1 MAERK
6 KKVDR
11 AHELSISR
19 QCLVL
24 NISRSS
30 AYRKLTDASAD
41 DMDLMRKLD
50 ELHLK
55 RPFKGSR
62 RLRDDL
68 WDNWGLQ
75 VNRKRIQRLMRLMR
89 LMRIRALYPGAK
101 TTRRNPQHKV
111 YPYLLREL
119 EINRVNQVW
128 CTDLTYI
135 PMRKGFLYLV
145 AIMDW
150 HSRKVL
156 SWQLSNA
163 LDATPCVEALEEAL
177 VNHGTPE
184 VFNSDQGSQ
193 FTSED
198 FTDVLKDKGIN
209 ISMDGKGRWMDN
221 VFIERLWRSLKYEEV
236 YLKAYDSVAQAKQGI
251 GDWLMFYNEERRHT
265 SLSRMTPNQV
275 YYDLP
280 SGLPIAA

>member
-1 MAERK
+1 MTERK
-6 KKVDR
+6 KKVGKS
-11 AHELSISR
+11 HELPISR
-19 QCLVL
+19 QCLAL
-24 NISRSS
+24 EISRSS
-30 AYRKLTDASAD
+30 AYRTPGVSAD
-41 DMDLMRKLD
+41 DIDLMRKLD

-68 WDNWGLQ
+68 WDSHNLQ
-75 VNRKRIQRLMRLMR
+75 VNRKRVQRLMRLMG
-89 LMRIRALYPGAK
+89 IRALHPGAK
-101 TTRRNPQHKV
+101 TTRPNPQHKV

-119 EINRVNQVW
+119 EIDRVNQVW

-156 SWQLSNA
+156 SWRLSNS
-163 LDATPCVEALEEAL
+163 LDAAPCVEALEEAL
-177 VNHGTPE
+177 ANYGTPE
-184 VFNSDQGSQ
+184 IFNSDQGCQ

-198 FTDVLKDKGIN
+198 FTDVLKDGGIK

-236 YLKAYDSVAQAKQGI
+236 YLKAYDSVARAKQGI
-251 GDWLMFYNEERRHT
+251 DDWLMFYNGERRHA
-265 SLSRMTPNQV
+265 SLSRMTPDQV

>member
-11 AHELSISR
+11 AHELPINR
-19 QCLVL
+19 QCLAL
-24 NISRSS
+24 DISRSS
-30 AYRKLTDASAD
+30 AYRKPAGVSAD
-41 DMDLMRKLD
+41 DIDLMRKLD
-50 ELHLK
+50 ELHLR

-68 WDNWGLQ
+68 WDNYNLQ
-75 VNRKRIQRLMRLMR
+75 VNRKRVQRLMRLMG
-89 LMRIRALYPGAK
+89 IRALHPGAK
-101 TTRRNPQHKV
+101 TTRPNPKHKV

-119 EINRVNQVW
+119 KINRVNQVW

-156 SWQLSNA
+156 SWRLSNS
-163 LDATPCVEALEEAL
+163 LDAAPCVEALEEAL
-177 VNHGTPE
+177 ANYGTPE
-184 VFNSDQGSQ
+184 IFNSDQGCQ

-198 FTDVLKDKGIN
+198 FTDVLKDNGIK

-251 GDWLMFYNEERRHT
+251 DDWLMFYNEERRHA
-265 SLSRMTPNQV
+265 SLSRMTPDQV

>member
-11 AHELSISR
+11 AHELPINR
-19 QCLVL
+19 QCLAL
-24 NISRSS
+24 DISRSS
-30 AYRKLTDASAD
+30 AYRKPACVSAD
-41 DMDLMRKLD
+41 DIDLMRKLD
-50 ELHLK
+50 ELHLR

-68 WDNWGLQ
+68 WDNYNLQ
-75 VNRKRIQRLMRLMR
+75 VNRKRVQRLMRLMG
-89 LMRIRALYPGAK
+89 IRALHPGAK
-101 TTRRNPQHKV
+101 TTRPNPKHKV

-156 SWQLSNA
+156 SWRLSNS
-163 LDATPCVEALEEAL
+163 LDAAPCVEALEEAL
-177 VNHGTPE
+177 ANYGTPE
-184 VFNSDQGSQ
+184 IFNSDQGCQ

-198 FTDVLKDKGIN
+198 FTDVLKDNGIK

-236 YLKAYDSVAQAKQGI
+236 YLKAYDSVAQARQGI
-251 GDWLMFYNEERRHT
+251 DDWLMFYNEERRHA
-265 SLSRMTPNQV
+265 SLSRMTPDQI

>member
-11 AHELSISR
+11 THELPISR
-19 QCLVL
+19 QCLAL
-24 NISRSS
+24 DISRSS
-30 AYRKLTDASAD
+30 AYRKPAGVSAD
-41 DMDLMRKLD
+41 DIDLMRKLD
-50 ELHLK
+50 ELHLR

-68 WDNWGLQ
+68 WDNYGLH
-75 VNRKRIQRLMRLMR
+75 VNRKRVQRLMRLMG
-89 LMRIRALYPGAK
+89 IRALHPGAK
-101 TTRRNPQHKV
+101 TTRPNPQHKV

-156 SWQLSNA
+156 SWRLSNS
-163 LDATPCVEALEEAL
+163 LDAAPCVEALEEAL
-177 VNHGTPE
+177 ANYGTPE
-184 VFNSDQGSQ
+184 IFNSDQGCQ

-198 FTDVLKDKGIN
+198 FTDVLKDNGVK

-236 YLKAYDSVAQAKQGI
+236 YLKAYDSVAQARQGI
-251 GDWLMFYNEERRHT
+251 GDWLMFYNEERRHA
-265 SLSRMTPNQV
+265 SLSRMTPDQV

-280 SGLPIAA
+280 PGLPIAA

>member
-11 AHELSISR
+11 AHELPIAR
-19 QCLVL
+19 QCLAL
-24 NISRSS
+24 DISRSS
-30 AYRKLTDASAD
+30 AYRKPAGVSD
-41 DMDLMRKLD
+41 DDIGLMRKLD
-50 ELHLK
+50 ELHLR

-68 WDNWGLQ
+68 WDSYGLQ
-75 VNRKRIQRLMRLMR
+75 VNRKRVQRLMRLMG
-89 LMRIRALYPGAK
+89 IRALYPGAK
-101 TTRRNPQHKV
+101 TTRPNPQHKV

-156 SWQLSNA
+156 SWRLSNS
-163 LDATPCVEALEEAL
+163 LDAAPCVEALEEAL
-177 VNHGTPE
+177 ASYGTPE
-184 VFNSDQGSQ
+184 IFNSDQGCQ

-198 FTDVLKDKGIN
+198 FTDVLKDNGIK
-209 ISMDGKGRWMDN
+209 ISMDGKGRWIDN

-236 YLKAYDSVAQAKQGI
+236 YLTAYDSVAQAKQGI
-251 GDWLMFYNEERRHT
+251 GDWLAFYNEERRHAN
-265 SLSRMTPNQV
+265 LSRMTPDQV

>member
-11 AHELSISR
+11 AHELPINR
-19 QCLVL
+19 QCLAL
-24 NISRSS
+24 DISRSS
-30 AYRKLTDASAD
+30 AYRKPAGVSAD
-41 DMDLMRKLD
+41 DIDLMRKLD
-50 ELHLK
+50 ELHLR

-68 WDNWGLQ
+68 WDNYNLQ
-75 VNRKRIQRLMRLMR
+75 VNRKRVQRLMRLMG
-89 LMRIRALYPGAK
+89 IRALHPGAK
-101 TTRRNPQHKV
+101 TTRPNPKHKV

-156 SWQLSNA
+156 SWRLSNS
-163 LDATPCVEALEEAL
+163 LDAAPCVEALEEAL
-177 VNHGTPE
+177 TNYGTPE
-184 VFNSDQGSQ
+184 IFNSDQGCQ

-198 FTDVLKDKGIN
+198 FTDVLKDNGIK

-251 GDWLMFYNEERRHT
+251 DDWLMFYNEERRHA
-265 SLSRMTPNQV
+265 SLSRMTPDQV

>member
-11 AHELSISR
+11 AHELPINR
-19 QCLVL
+19 QCLAL
-24 NISRSS
+24 DISRSS
-30 AYRKLTDASAD
+30 AYRKPAGVSAD
-41 DMDLMRKLD
+41 DIDLMRKLD
-50 ELHLK
+50 ELHLR

-68 WDNWGLQ
+68 WDNYNLQ
-75 VNRKRIQRLMRLMR
+75 VNRKRVQRLMRLMG
-89 LMRIRALYPGAK
+89 IRALHPGAK
-101 TTRRNPQHKV
+101 TTRRNPKHKV

-156 SWQLSNA
+156 SWRLSNS
-163 LDATPCVEALEEAL
+163 LDAAPCVEALEEAL
-177 VNHGTPE
+177 ANYGTPE
-184 VFNSDQGSQ
+184 IFNSDQGCQ

-198 FTDVLKDKGIN
+198 FTDVLKDNGIK

-251 GDWLMFYNEERRHT
+251 DDWLMFYNEERRHA
-265 SLSRMTPNQV
+265 SLSRMTPDQI

>member
-1 MAERK
+1 MSMAERK
-6 KKVDR
+6 KKLDR
-11 AHELSISR
+11 AHKFPISR
-19 QCLVL
+19 QCLAL
-24 NISRSS
+24 DISRSS
-30 AYRKLTDASAD
+30 AYRKLAGVSDGD
-41 DMDLMRKLD
+41 IDMMRKLD

-68 WDNWGLQ
+68 WDTYGLQ
-75 VNRKRIQRLMRLMR
+75 VNRKRVQRLMRLMG
-89 LMRIRALYPGAK
+89 IRALHPGAK
-101 TTRRNPQHKV
+101 TTRPNPKHKV

-156 SWQLSNA
+156 SWRLSNS
-163 LDATPCVEALEEAL
+163 LDAAPCVEALEEAL
-177 VNHGTPE
+177 ANHGTPE
-184 VFNSDQGSQ
+184 IFNSDQGCQ

-198 FTDVLKDKGIN
+198 FTDVLKDNGIK

-251 GDWLMFYNEERRHT
+251 GDWLMFYNEERRHA
-265 SLSRMTPNQV
+265 SLSRMTPDQV